1 MLIPHPCVQDPAF
14 QDYDGSGAQDPAY
27 QDYDGSGGYAEPT
40 LAETVADFLGHLSSS
55 PGSFDAD
62 VGYIVTM
69 LNAWVTTEELLK
81 DLVELIYT
89 QVQEQACWS
98 LPFLEC

>member
-1 MLIPHPCVQDPAF
+1 MQDPT
-14 QDYDGSGAQDPAY
+14 Y

-89 QVQEQACWS
+89 QV
-98 LPFLEC
+98 